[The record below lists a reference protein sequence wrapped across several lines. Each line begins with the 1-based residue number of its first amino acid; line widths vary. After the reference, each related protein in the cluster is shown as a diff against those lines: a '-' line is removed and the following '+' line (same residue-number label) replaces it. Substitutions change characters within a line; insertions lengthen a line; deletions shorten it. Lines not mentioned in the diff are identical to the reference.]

1 MGRAFLLALHVAVG
15 CQPHQALCLLS
26 PNLQKESK
34 WRQSSLFWLRTFPC
48 GKNGTCRHVALS
60 MRGQVQIAA
69 QTPPLAYLS
78 VWTGS
83 WGTSRNPPKQSWFN
97 NAEPPVSRTFCQVCV
112 PNVLVYARQV
122 IACPL
127 LGKELCLHSTP
138 GQLGSNGPDRRRSA
152 Y

>member
-1 MGRAFLLALHVAVG
+1 MERCVNCFFR
-15 CQPHQALCLLS
+15 CMSLLS
-26 PNLQKESK
+26 
-34 WRQSSLFWLRTFPC
+34 T
-48 GKNGTCRHVALS
+48 GTAPCRHVALS

-112 PNVLVYARQV
+112 PNVLVYARQA
-122 IACPL
+122 IICIIWL
-127 LGKELCLHSTP
+127 LSHRSQQP
-138 GQLGSNGPDRRRSA
+138 SA
-152 Y
+152 YLA